1 MTTDFY
7 EYTIELTA
15 EEQTAL
21 AEVIASVKKRIE
33 KEVPEL
39 YPDKVAKNP
48 AHIDRCYK
56 SFTVD
61 SIRSATF
68 SLCNML
74 TDNKLI

>member
-33 KEVPEL
+33 KEVP
-39 YPDKVAKNP
+39 
-48 AHIDRCYK
+48 
-56 SFTVD
+56 
-61 SIRSATF
+61 
-68 SLCNML
+68 
-74 TDNKLI
+74 